1 MEPHAHEAH
10 HHPAHPAL
18 QHQFDDLAQQKES
31 STLGMWLFLVTEI
44 MFFGGLFLAYVV
56 YRRAYSEAFLLGS
69 NTLDVLLGG
78 INTAV
83 LICSS
88 LTMALAIWAAQV
100 NRRKWIVLFLIATI
114 VLGAVFLGIKTVEYK
129 DKFTHH
135 HVPGPNFHFV
145 PEHGGEHAAESPFPG
160 TGERA
165 GERGHGINPAEDPQ
179 LERHASLFFSLYF
192 VMTGLHATHMII
204 GMIILG
210 VLAVYAWKGKYDST
224 YYNPLEMTG
233 LYWHFVDIVWIF
245 LFPLLYLLGAHAA

>member
-1 MEPHAHEAH
+1 LASISAEPHAHAAHGHGPDGH
-10 HHPAHPAL
+10 HHHPAL
-18 QHQFDDLAQQKES
+18 QHQFDTLEQQKES
-31 STLGMWLFLVTEI
+31 STLGMWLFLVTEV
-44 MFFGGLFLAYVV
+44 MFFGGLFTAYVI
-56 YRRAYSEAFLLGS
+56 YRRWYPEAFLLSS
-69 NTLDVLLGG
+69 NTLDVLWGG

-100 NRRKWIVLFLIATI
+100 NWRKGIVLFLILTI
-114 VLGAVFLGIKTVEYK
+114 VLGGVFLGIKTVEYK

-135 HVPGPNFHFV
+135 HVPGPNFRFAA
-145 PEHGGEHAAESPFPG
+145 EHGGAHEGGHLAEIAA
-160 TGERA
+160 R
-165 GERGHGINPAEDPQ
+165 DPQ
-179 LERHASLFFSLYF
+179 LERHTQIFFSLYF
-192 VMTGLHATHMII
+192 IMTGLHATHMVI

-210 VLAVYAWKGKYDST
+210 VLAWYAWKGKYDSS

>member
-1 MEPHAHEAH
+1 MDPHAHPSQH
-10 HHPAHPAL
+10 HRAL

-44 MFFGGLFLAYVV
+44 MFFGGLFLAYMI
-56 YRRAYSEAFLLGS
+56 YRRAYSEAFLLSS

-88 LTMALAIWAAQV
+88 LTMALAIWAAQT
-100 NRRKWIVLFLIATI
+100 NRRKGIIYFLIATI
-114 VLGAVFLGIKTVEYK
+114 VLGAVFLGIKTVEYR
-129 DKFTHH
+129 DKFSHH

-145 PEHGGEHAAESPFPG
+145 PEHGGEHAA
-160 TGERA
+160 A
-165 GERGHGINPAEDPQ
+165 LAAKDPH

-210 VLAVYAWKGKYDST
+210 VLAWYAWKGKYDST

>member
-1 MEPHAHEAH
+1 LASISAEPHAHGETGHAH
-10 HHPAHPAL
+10 HHHRSL
-18 QHQFDDLAQQKES
+18 QHQFDTMEQQKES

-44 MFFGGLFLAYVV
+44 MFFGGLFTAYVI
-56 YRRAYSEAFLLGS
+56 YRRWYPEAFLLAS
-69 NTLDVLLGG
+69 NTLDVLWGG

-100 NRRKWIVLFLIATI
+100 NWRKGIVIFLLATI
-114 VLGAVFLGIKTVEYK
+114 VLGGVFLGIKAVEYK

-135 HVPGPNFHFV
+135 HVPGPHFV
-145 PEHGGEHAAESPFPG
+145 FDVAHAGGEGEHAGGHIAEIAA
-160 TGERA
+160 R
-165 GERGHGINPAEDPQ
+165 DPL
-179 LERHASLFFSLYF
+179 LERHTQIFFSLYF
-192 VMTGLHATHMII
+192 IMTGLHATHMVI

-210 VLAVYAWKGKYDST
+210 VLAWYAWKGKYDST

-245 LFPLLYLLGAHAA
+245 LFPLLYLLGAHTT

>member
-1 MEPHAHEAH
+1 MASISAEPHVHAGHGH
-10 HHPAHPAL
+10 GHHPSL
-18 QHQFDDLAQQKES
+18 QHQFDTLEQQKES

-44 MFFGGLFLAYVV
+44 MFFGGLFTAYVI
-56 YRRAYSEAFLLGS
+56 YRRWYPEAFLLSS
-69 NTLDVLLGG
+69 NTLNVLMGG
-78 INTAV
+78 INTGV

-100 NRRKWIVLFLIATI
+100 NWRKGIVLFLIATI
-114 VLGAVFLGIKTVEYK
+114 ILGGVFLGIKYFEYK

-135 HVPGPNFHFV
+135 HYPGWADYKFEV
-145 PEHGGEHAAESPFPG
+145 
-160 TGERA
+160 
-165 GERGHGINPAEDPQ
+165 GHGEAHEGGHTAELAARDPQ
-179 LERHASLFFSLYF
+179 LERHTKIFFSLYF
-192 VMTGLHATHMII
+192 IMTGLHATHMII

-210 VLAVYAWKGKYDST
+210 VLAWYAWKGKYDSS